1 MLAKLLL
8 LFIIVPAIEL
18 FLLIEIGRQV
28 GALPT
33 LGLIIFTGAL
43 GAFLVK
49 RQGLQILQK
58 IQMEMSD
65 GRLPAEALVDGLI
78 ILLAGAFLMTPG
90 ILTDTVG
97 FLCLIPAARAV
108 IKKVV
113 WRRLERTFQNAQVY
127 YHNPTIVDAP
137 YEHRPPPDNT
147 YDA

>member
-78 ILLAGAFLMTPG
+78 ILLAGAFL
-90 ILTDTVG
+90 
-97 FLCLIPAARAV
+97 
-108 IKKVV
+108 
-113 WRRLERTFQNAQVY
+113 
-127 YHNPTIVDAP
+127 
-137 YEHRPPPDNT
+137 
-147 YDA
+147 